1 MNIFVLRNVGS
12 GKLHYGETVHYVA
25 FDLNGKGLKFED
37 DIQIGTSI
45 VLDLNSVGSYSWQT
59 TCVKE
64 IFENT
69 PDHKH
74 FRTENTEY
82 MLSKTKI
89 TNEAISN
96 GKGHN

>member
-1 MNIFVLRNVGS
+1 MNILVLRNVGS
-12 GKLHYGETVHYVA
+12 GQLHYGETVHYVS
-25 FDLNGKGLKFED
+25 FDENGRGVKFEEGL
-37 DIQIGTSI
+37 QEGVSV
-45 VLDLNSVGSYSWQT
+45 VLDLNGIGWFGWQT

-82 MLSKTKI
+82 MLTKTKI
-89 TNEAISN
+89 TNETISN
-96 GKGHN
+96 GKRHN